1 MLIFYFVLMLAIKG
15 SFPYESLEIECN
27 VRSEIVF
34 VTFKLCV
41 IDVRLTRKF
50 FLPEL
55 LKFFLK
61 KSSVKIHENVN
72 MLAHVR
78 L

>member
-1 MLIFYFVLMLAIKG
+1 MLIFYFVLMLAMKG
-15 SFPYESLEIECN
+15 SFPYESLEIECK
-27 VRSEIVF
+27 VRLEIVF

-55 LKFFLK
+55 LIFF
-61 KSSVKIHENVN
+61 
-72 MLAHVR
+72 
-78 L
+78 